1 MGPGDGVLK
10 PGQPRRTAALQ
21 SEFEALAAQPVEE
34 TGDGSDEAA
43 GAGAR
48 ADGSLPS
55 GPPSGSTPGLESL
68 RGGAL
73 QRRTLW
79 VLATATVLG
88 GLGVG
93 ASLSV
98 GALLLAE
105 VSGNDAIS
113 GLASS
118 VFNAGAAIAGIP
130 LARLAGRRGRRSALV
145 TGSTVAMVGALI
157 AIGSTAIGS
166 WWLLAIG
173 LGMLGVASA
182 VQLLSRFTA
191 TDLALPEN
199 RARDLSLVVWAITVG
214 AVVGPNLVGP
224 GAVVGQAIGVTPLAG
239 VFVFAFVAQVL
250 AAIVNLI
257 GLRPDPLLTARRIA
271 DSERTAGAA
280 KIAAVGRKAATLA
293 PDRRSRI
300 LVIVVIAIAQAI
312 MVGLM
317 AMTPLHLMHHEGTP
331 EIVGITL
338 SLHIAGMYALSPVF
352 GSLASRFGRIQVVA
366 AGLLVLLA
374 SIVLSYFAGPSHL
387 LVQLALTLLGVGWSA
402 VTVAGAALITELT
415 PENVRPKWQGRADAT
430 MSAAGAVAGAL
441 SGIVFA
447 IGDFSFLA
455 LACGA
460 LLALGAVAAIQ
471 LGVRARREGPAAIG
485 ADE

>member
-1 MGPGDGVLK
+1 MSAAGSASAPTPQATGAPGTGGLTGDL
-10 PGQPRRTAALQ
+10 PRR
-21 SEFEALAAQPVEE
+21 
-34 TGDGSDEAA
+34 G
-43 GAGAR
+43 
-48 ADGSLPS
+48 
-55 GPPSGSTPGLESL
+55 GP
-68 RGGAL
+68 L
-73 QRRTLW
+73 QRRTVW
-79 VLATATVLG
+79 VLSIATVLG

-130 LARLAGRRGRRSALV
+130 LARLAGRRGRRPALV
-145 TGSTVAMVGALI
+145 IGSTVAMFGALI
-157 AIGSTAIGS
+157 AIFSTVIGQ

-191 TDLALPEN
+191 TDLAEPEK

-224 GAVVGQAIGVTPLAG
+224 GAVVGDALGIPKLAG
-239 VFVFAFVAQVL
+239 VFVFAFAAQVL
-250 AAIVNLI
+250 AAAVNLF
-257 GLRPDPLLTARRIA
+257 GLRPDPLLTARKIA
-271 DSERTAGAA
+271 EAARSAVSGLESAGGSTPGAA
-280 KIAAVGRKAATLA
+280 GTAAPPTG
-293 PDRRSRI
+293 DRRARI

-331 EIVGITL
+331 EIVGFTL

-352 GSLASRFGRIQVVA
+352 GTLASRYGRIPIVVL
-366 AGLLVLLA
+366 GLVVLLL
-374 SIVLSYFAGPSHL
+374 SIVLAFIAGPSHL
-387 LVQLALTLLGVGWSA
+387 IVQVSLTLLGLGWSA
-402 VTVAGAALITELT
+402 VTVAGAALLTELT
-415 PENVRPKWQGRADAT
+415 PEADRPRWQGRSDAT
-430 MSAAGAVAGAL
+430 MSAAGAIAGAL
-441 SGIVFA
+441 SGVIFA

-455 LACGA
+455 ATCA
-460 LLALGAVAAIQ
+460 VLLALGAVASIQ
-471 LGVRARREGPAAIG
+471 LGLRARRNARGREAAAAPREPAKVTG
-485 ADE
+485 DR